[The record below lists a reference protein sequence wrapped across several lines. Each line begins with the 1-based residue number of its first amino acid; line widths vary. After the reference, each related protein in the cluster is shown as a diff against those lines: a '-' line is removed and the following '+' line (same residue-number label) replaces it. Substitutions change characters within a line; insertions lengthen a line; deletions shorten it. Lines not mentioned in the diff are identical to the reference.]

1 MKILEVNLECVAEIL
16 IKDKN
21 IRYLLIF
28 MNCIERNIQKFDT
41 DKYKKNIR
49 YLLIFISNINK
60 CDSWTSRTL
69 SRIRYY
75 IYLSNFY
82 IINIFIFNN
91 LIKDSFEFI
100 EIKRI

>member
-28 MNCIERNIQKFDT
+28 INCIERNIQKFDI

-60 CDSWTSRTL
+60 CDS
-69 SRIRYY
+69 
-75 IYLSNFY
+75 
-82 IINIFIFNN
+82 
-91 LIKDSFEFI
+91 
-100 EIKRI
+100 